1 MAKTFLFF
9 RTILNDVGIS
19 QEATTVVYDDKR
31 GGLLMANA
39 QQLTMCTCHIY
50 IKYFALQDQVESD
63 LTLLQ
68 EISTNENAADAFI
81 KAIVSQ
87 AL

>member
-1 MAKTFLFF
+1 
-9 RTILNDVGIS
+9 
-19 QEATTVVYDDKR
+19 
-31 GGLLMANA
+31 MANA

-81 KAIVSQ
+81 KALSKQ
-87 AL
+87 LFHRHYDSFMGRRANNWTFST